1 MNIRP
6 SAAICQNY
14 NEIADLCRETAE
26 NIKLREEL
34 LSVEEDRLAGRLGC
48 TLNELG
54 GYLDNVIAEV

>member
-6 SAAICQNY
+6 TAAIRQNY

-34 LSVEEDRLAGRLGC
+34 LSVEEDRLAGRMGC
-48 TLNELG
+48 TLNELD

>member
-6 SAAICQNY
+6 TAAICQNY

-34 LSVEEDRLAGRLGC
+34 LSVEEDRLAGRMGC
-48 TLNELG
+48 TLNELD
-54 GYLDNVIAEV
+54 GYLDNVVAEV